1 MQQAIGT
8 AAREASELA
17 TDRKAIHYGKMS
29 GVALPPP
36 APVDRSD
43 VDMLVRT
50 SRGLRP
56 RLTDVLRRRRAAR
69 RQRSERYRRSS
80 DGRPARPSPAPL

>member
-29 GVALPPP
+29 GVA
-36 APVDRSD
+36 AAAARA
-43 VDMLVRT
+43 
-50 SRGLRP
+50 RGSF
-56 RLTDVLRRRRAAR
+56 RRRYVGQDVARITTAFDRRTTTAPGGTAA
-69 RQRSERYRRSS
+69 
-80 DGRPARPSPAPL
+80 AV